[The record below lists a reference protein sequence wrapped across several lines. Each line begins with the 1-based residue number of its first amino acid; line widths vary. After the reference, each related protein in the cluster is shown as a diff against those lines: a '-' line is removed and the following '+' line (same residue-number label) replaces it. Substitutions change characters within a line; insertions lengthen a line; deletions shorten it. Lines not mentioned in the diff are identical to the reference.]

1 MDHVPASG
9 IRGPEPSRHVEVKVV
24 EVVVDV
30 VVVVVEVVL
39 LVVER
44 SVLLV
49 VVVGFGFGGLVGL
62 ELHRPRP
69 LPPRFDLAPRTART
83 LAGVESHWPVLG
95 GPGGVAAT
103 SIGTALRRMM
113 DSGHVL
119 RDFRSSDMMFS
130 VRCPAS
136 RRKTV
141 IGRRACR
148 VPASRWLCPRSMP
161 GPFLTSPREAPA

>member
-1 MDHVPASG
+1 MDYVPVSG

-44 SVLLV
+44 SVVLV

-62 ELHRPRP
+62 ELHRPRL
-69 LPPRFDLAPRTART
+69 LPPRFDLAPLPART

-95 GPGGVAAT
+95 GPGGGAAT
-103 SIGTALRRMM
+103 RIGTELRSMIA
-113 DSGHVL
+113 SGHVL

-130 VRCPAS
+130 VSVPCQPPQD
-136 RRKTV
+136 
-141 IGRRACR
+141 GYRAPC
-148 VPASRWLCPRSMP
+148 MP
-161 GPFLTSPREAPA
+161 SA

>member
-1 MDHVPASG
+1 MDHVPVSG

-44 SVLLV
+44 SVVLV
-49 VVVGFGFGGLVGL
+49 VVVGFGGLVGL

-103 SIGTALRRMM
+103 SIGTALRSMIA
-113 DSGHVL
+113 SGHVL
-119 RDFRSSDMMFS
+119 RDFRSSNMMFS
-130 VRCPAS
+130 VRCPVS

-148 VPASRWLCPRSMP
+148 APASRWLCPRSMP
-161 GPFLTSPREAPA
+161 GPF

>member
-1 MDHVPASG
+1 MDHVPVSG
-9 IRGPEPSRHVEVKVV
+9 ISGPEPSRHVEVKVV

-44 SVLLV
+44 SVVLV

-103 SIGTALRRMM
+103 SIGTALRSMM
-113 DSGHVL
+113 ASGHVL
-119 RDFRSSDMMFS
+119 RDFRSSNMMFS

>member
-1 MDHVPASG
+1 MDHVPVSG

-44 SVLLV
+44 SVVLV

-103 SIGTALRRMM
+103 SIGTALRSMM
-113 DSGHVL
+113 ASGHVL

-130 VRCPAS
+130 VRSCQPPQD
-136 RRKTV
+136 
-141 IGRRACR
+141 GYRAPC
-148 VPASRWLCPRSMP
+148 MP
-161 GPFLTSPREAPA
+161 SAGLALALSKKYTRAFLTSPR

>member
-1 MDHVPASG
+1 MPVSG

-44 SVLLV
+44 SVVLV

-103 SIGTALRRMM
+103 SIGTALRSMIA
-113 DSGHVL
+113 SGHVL

-161 GPFLTSPREAPA
+161 GPFLTSPREASA

>member
-1 MDHVPASG
+1 
-9 IRGPEPSRHVEVKVV
+9 VEVKVV
-24 EVVVDV
+24 EVVVDVVVVVVDVVVVVVDV

-44 SVLLV
+44 SVVLV
-49 VVVGFGFGGLVGL
+49 VVVGFGGLVGL

-103 SIGTALRRMM
+103 SIGTALRSMM
-113 DSGHVL
+113 ASGHVL

-148 VPASRWLCPRSMP
+148 VP
-161 GPFLTSPREAPA
+161 

>member
-1 MDHVPASG
+1 M
-9 IRGPEPSRHVEVKVV
+9 V

-44 SVLLV
+44 SVVLV
-49 VVVGFGFGGLVGL
+49 VVVGFGGLVGL

-103 SIGTALRRMM
+103 SIGTALRSMIA
-113 DSGHVL
+113 SGHTL

-130 VRCPAS
+130 VRRVPCQPRQDAYRTPCMPSAAS
-136 RRKTV
+136 RGV
-141 IGRRACR
+141 
-148 VPASRWLCPRSMP
+148 VQEVCPGLSDI
-161 GPFLTSPREAPA
+161 AP